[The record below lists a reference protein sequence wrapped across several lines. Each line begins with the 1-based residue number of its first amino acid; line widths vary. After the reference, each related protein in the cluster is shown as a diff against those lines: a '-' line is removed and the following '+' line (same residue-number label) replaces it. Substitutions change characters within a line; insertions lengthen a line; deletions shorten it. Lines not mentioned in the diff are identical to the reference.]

1 MTRAELYQEFKNR
14 PYSVA
19 ITKAMWFIQEN
30 STIEC
35 TEEDLQKM
43 FDKYMDIL
51 FTDTT
56 LTTGY
61 EAEIAAGEFSYAA
74 LERFDVYAR
83 NCLREDLGS
92 TMEA

>member
-1 MTRAELYQEFKNR
+1 
-14 PYSVA
+14 
-19 ITKAMWFIQEN
+19 
-30 STIEC
+30 
-35 TEEDLQKM
+35 
-43 FDKYMDIL
+43 MDIL